1 VKNKR
6 RFIHF
11 IILITALILLT
22 GCQSVEKATKEISD
36 SIYEGLSNLNTVER
50 EITIEELVN
59 Y

>member
-1 VKNKR
+1 MKNKR